1 MAVCSQLA
9 HQPSSAR
16 SPIGSSTG
24 QELSS
29 SRKALRSN
37 TVKRQIQVSASLECF
52 GIYQRKFE
60 HIARHTQNKTRGTE
74 GAADDVIATSHELI
88 LNWAFLKY
96 GLKWVRRYPYGPI
109 IASLESYPIVP
120 NLWPD
125 NCKLIAYASIS
136 EIQTRF
142 SLGAPHPFARDP
154 EGRSLLHVSD

>member
-9 HQPSSAR
+9 QQPSSAR

-24 QELSS
+24 QELSL

-37 TVKRQIQVSASLECF
+37 IVKRQIQGSASLEYF

-60 HIARHTQNKTRGTE
+60 HIARHTQNKTRETE

-109 IASLESYPIVP
+109 ATSLDLYPVVPTLWGDSY
-120 NLWPD
+120 
-125 NCKLIAYASIS
+125 KLIANASIS

-142 SLGAPHPFARDP
+142 SLGAPHPFARDHR
-154 EGRSLLHVSD
+154 GNSLLHVSD